1 MWKPAEQSQW
11 TAIFF
16 DQIKVLSTPSVIRR
30 MFRLPVAK
38 NLFSGARRFSST
50 VKDTDVVVVSFA
62 RTPITKMGGALS
74 SMTAPQVQYYIA

>member
-1 MWKPAEQSQW
+1 
-11 TAIFF
+11 
-16 DQIKVLSTPSVIRR
+16 